1 MSAPSPPDLIGPM
14 SDEVGDFGFVIQ
26 LQSVMSNPSEAG
38 QLRQRLRQALV
49 VAMKARD
56 SMATTALRT
65 TLGAID
71 NAEAVDISDRHPP
84 QGGPIAGAVVG
95 HGAGEAPRRE
105 LSEEQISTI
114 VQGEVADRESSAADY
129 ERLGRHDE
137 ATRVR
142 TESAVL
148 IALLRNN

>member
-1 MSAPSPPDLIGPM
+1 M

-71 NAEAVDISDRHPP
+71 NAEAVDISDRPTP
-84 QGGPIAGAVVG
+84 KGGPIAGAVVG
-95 HGAGEAPRRE
+95 LEPVRLPG
-105 LSEEQISTI
+105 
-114 VQGEVADRESSAADY
+114 ESSPRNRSAPSSRARWRIESRPQPTTSGSADMMK
-129 ERLGRHDE
+129 RPVCAPNQPL
-137 ATRVR
+137 
-142 TESAVL
+142 
-148 IALLRNN
+148 